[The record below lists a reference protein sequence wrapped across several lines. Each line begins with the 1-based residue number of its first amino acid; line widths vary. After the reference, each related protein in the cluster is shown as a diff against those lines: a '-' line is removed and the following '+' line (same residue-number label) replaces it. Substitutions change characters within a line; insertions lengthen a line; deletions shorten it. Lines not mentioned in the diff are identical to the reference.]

1 MTMLGELISEGV
13 GKRGTRRVVE
23 VDPRLRVEVSFE
35 APTTLAGLAGLNVGT
50 YVSSTRPDGT
60 LDGEGQG
67 VFASPDGEMATWKG
81 IGNGRYLP
89 DGAVSYRGA
98 LTFSSSTARLSKLNA
113 VAGVFEF
120 EVSADGT
127 TKSRIWEWK

>member
-1 MTMLGELISEGV
+1 MLGELISEGV
-13 GKRGTRRVVE
+13 GTRGTRRVMA

-35 APTTLAGLAGLNVGT
+35 APTTVLGLRGLNVGT
-50 YVSSTRPDGT
+50 YVSSTRPDQT
-60 LDGEGQG
+60 LEAEGHG
-67 VFASPDGEMATWKG
+67 VFATPEGELATWKG

-98 LTFSSSTARLSKLNA
+98 VIFSASSPTLSKLNA
-113 VAGVFEF
+113 VAGAFEF

-127 TKSRIWEWK
+127 TRSRIWEWK